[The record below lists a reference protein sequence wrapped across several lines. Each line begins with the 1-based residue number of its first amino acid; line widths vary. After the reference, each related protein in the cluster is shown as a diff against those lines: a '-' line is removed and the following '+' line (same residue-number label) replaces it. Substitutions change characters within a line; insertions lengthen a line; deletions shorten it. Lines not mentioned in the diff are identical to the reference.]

1 MKQEQIIVLELSDK
15 IYALNLEFVERV
27 ISIAWVTLLPKVPD
41 IILGVINYQDTPV
54 EQLRF

>member
-27 ISIAWVTLLPKVPD
+27 IYAIEITLLPKVPD
-41 IILGVINYQDTPV
+41 IILGVINYQDIPV